1 MELCINYLVTYFAVM
16 QTPVG
21 EKYDVGGGGRGGI
34 LQHAW
39 DDWMMIGMDGEA
51 VCSDGKM

>member
-1 MELCINYLVTYFAVM
+1 MEVCINCWITYFAVV

-21 EKYDVGGGGRGGI
+21 EKYDVGMGGRGGR

-39 DDWMMIGMDGEA
+39 DDWIIIGMIGEA

>member
-21 EKYDVGGGGRGGI
+21 EKYDVGVGGRGGI